1 MSKEEAPKKK
11 TKTPTAEKRMIQ
23 NKKTQT
29 RNRAAKS
36 KIKTVSK
43 KFAESLVTKDRINAA
58 ENLKS
63 VYSLVDKAVKS
74 KIYTANKAKRLK
86 SHFAKNF
93 NKELAV

>member
-11 TKTPTAEKRMIQ
+11 VKTPTAEKRMIQ
-23 NKKTQT
+23 NKKTQA

-43 KFAESLVTKDRINAA
+43 KFADSLATKDHLDAA
-58 ENLKS
+58 ENLKT

-74 KIYTANKAKRLK
+74 KIYTLNKAKRLK

-93 NKELAV
+93 NSKLVV